1 MKEMTNFIEKYLST
15 VSKSLGI
22 KPTIDIT
29 PAKVQDNEILTV
41 AIRGDNLSFLIGY
54 RGTSLDG
61 LQHLLSLAVYK
72 EFNEWPL
79 LVVDVN
85 DYRSKKK
92 ESLEELARSF
102 IDRVRFFNEEVEMLP
117 MSSFDRKQIH
127 EFIAG
132 YDDVTSFSVG
142 EGADRRVVIKPA
154 L

>member
-1 MKEMTNFIEKYLST
+1 MTTFIEQYINK
-15 VSKSLGI
+15 VARSLGI
-22 KPTIDIT
+22 KPIIDVT
-29 PAKVQDNEILTV
+29 ATKANDDEVLNV
-41 AIRGDNLSFLIGY
+41 AITGDNLSFLIGY

-61 LQHLLSLAVYK
+61 LQHLLSLAVFK
-72 EFNEWPL
+72 EFDKWPI

-92 ESLEELARSF
+92 EGLEELAKSF
-102 IDRVRFFNEEVEMLP
+102 IDRVRFFKTEVEMSP
-117 MSSFDRKQIH
+117 MSSYDRKQIH
-127 EFIAG
+127 EFVAG

>member
-1 MKEMTNFIEKYLST
+1 MTNFIEKYLST